1 MDGSNI
7 LVNWVNGGYGY
18 KRLRVLRVLK
28 VWKRRVVD

>member
-18 KRLRVLRVLK
+18 KRLRVLK